1 MSQVTITEVKNA
13 QSLNLENTMFYV
25 EINHPTYGW
34 IPYTLNPNDTDMT
47 IDNSVLLEL
56 ISTDYEAYVEPSQA
70 ELDAELAARIRLERD
85 NKLALEVDPIVSN
98 SLRFN
103 ELSEAKQT
111 EWAEYRIDLLNVPQ
125 QSGFP
130 NTVEFP
136 TKPTE

>member
-1 MSQVTITEVKNA
+1 MSITITEVRNA
-13 QSLNLENTMFYV
+13 QSLNSENTMFDV
-25 EINHPTYGW
+25 EINHPTFGW
-34 IPYTLNPNDTDMT
+34 ISYTLNPNDTDMT

-56 ISTDYEAYVEPSQA
+56 IGTDYEAYVEPSQA

-85 NKLALEVDPIVSN
+85 SKLALEVDPIVSN
-98 SLRFN
+98 SLRWN

-111 EWAEYRIDLLNVPQ
+111 EWSQYRTDLLNVPQ

-136 TKPTE
+136 TKPIK